1 MRVPPP
7 LEAFP
12 DDTSRNATLS
22 LSLQKCS
29 ACPGTEGAHPEHLF
43 CPPLHIASYAASP
56 SPRGLGLREDTDKAL
71 SADGAWETKRRI
83 VHKSVCYPSSESE
96 GLIVSAD
103 LRAVHYTWPPN
114 EGILLMIMEHSLSA
128 RPPLNSLSQH
138 LIQSSQLPMNQVLLT
153 PSLYIWR
160 K

>member
-1 MRVPPP
+1 M
-7 LEAFP
+7 
-12 DDTSRNATLS
+12 
-22 LSLQKCS
+22 
-29 ACPGTEGAHPEHLF
+29 
-43 CPPLHIASYAASP
+43 
-56 SPRGLGLREDTDKAL
+56 GLREDTDKAL